1 MSNNKSL
8 TFYPLN
14 RIYRAINIT
23 GLHMEKCVKKHDQW
37 KQAQQRNCVYI
48 LITTS
53 WICTWRE
60 KERKIYKTNNCDFM
74 GGKIINDVVSINI
87 FQNLKN
93 IKKQLVLLIT
103 LLFFD
108 DNAAMS

>member
-48 LITTS
+48 LITNS
-53 WICTWRE
+53 
-60 KERKIYKTNNCDFM
+60 
-74 GGKIINDVVSINI
+74 
-87 FQNLKN
+87 
-93 IKKQLVLLIT
+93 
-103 LLFFD
+103 
-108 DNAAMS
+108 

>member
-1 MSNNKSL
+1 
-8 TFYPLN
+8 
-14 RIYRAINIT
+14 
-23 GLHMEKCVKKHDQW
+23 
-37 KQAQQRNCVYI
+37 
-48 LITTS
+48 
-53 WICTWRE
+53 
-60 KERKIYKTNNCDFM
+60 M
-74 GGKIINDVVSINI
+74 GGKIISDVVSINI